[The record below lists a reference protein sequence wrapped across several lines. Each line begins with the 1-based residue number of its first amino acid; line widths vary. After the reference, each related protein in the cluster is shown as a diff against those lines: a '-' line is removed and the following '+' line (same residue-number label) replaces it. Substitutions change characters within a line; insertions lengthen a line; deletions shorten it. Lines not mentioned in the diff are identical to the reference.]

1 MGWNCSI
8 RVLDENGRPASG
20 ATVTLHFHGLMG
32 GFLKE
37 YTDSDGWAEFNLPD
51 SANDVQSISTVYVGS
66 REVASSIG
74 ITNGETLSFHR

>member
-1 MGWNCSI
+1 
-8 RVLDENGRPASG
+8 
-20 ATVTLHFHGLMG
+20 MG

-37 YTDSDGWAEFNLPD
+37 YTDSDGWAEFDLPD